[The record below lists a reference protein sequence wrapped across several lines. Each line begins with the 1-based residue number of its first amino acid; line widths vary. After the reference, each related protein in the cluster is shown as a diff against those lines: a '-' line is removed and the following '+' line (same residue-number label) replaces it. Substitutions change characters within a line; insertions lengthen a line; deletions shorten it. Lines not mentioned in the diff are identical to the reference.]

1 MADSVTTALLR
12 VQQEMPLVLKKS
24 SKGHHSNYTSLEE
37 IIERVRPILNNH
49 GLVLIQTGVF
59 SEDGSGFFCRTTLQH
74 ISGQSIEGVWKVCG
88 TKDAK
93 LHPSQAVGQGWT
105 YARRYSLAAIL
116 GLGTGDHDVDSS
128 EPPTQEAPKAPS
140 KIAAALKESS
150 EDRTMTDEERER
162 FIAKVE
168 EMGGDVDYACQIDKL
183 SVATNYIAELNQT
196 SQRAK
201 E

>member
-93 LHPSQAVGQGWT
+93 LHPSQALGQGWT

-128 EPPTQEAPKAPS
+128 EPPTQ
-140 KIAAALKESS
+140 ESS

-196 SQRAK
+196 SQRTK